1 MGMPA
6 RALSQ
11 ILEVGNLSSAALPP
25 RLDSH
30 AADEGCTG
38 RVSMFVAF
46 RKWSAG
52 CVEHWPIVGGAVAAR
67 KLPAG
72 TAPGVPAAGVVV
84 VGRGVV
90 PVTAGVRGPS
100 VVPIDDPSGLTEHPA
115 TSSAVTPS
123 PIKVV

>member
-1 MGMPA
+1 MPL

-11 ILEVGNLSSAALPP
+11 ILDVGNLSRAALPP
-25 RLDSH
+25 RLDIH
-30 AADEGCTG
+30 AADDGCTG
-38 RVSMFVAF
+38 SVSTFVAF

-52 CVEHWPIVGGAVAAR
+52 CVEHWPIVGGATADL

-72 TAPGVPAAGVVV
+72 TAPGVPAGGDEVL
-84 VGRGVV
+84 GRGVV
-90 PVTAGVRGPS
+90 RLTAGVDGAS
-100 VVPIDDPSGLTEHPA
+100 VVPIEDPSGLTEHPA